1 MFGIDEDIAGC
12 RVLGQDT
19 SFLDEPSAYADGLS
33 RLSRQRREKA
43 ASFRFAKDRKESA
56 AAAIM
61 LDRLLAERGLRE
73 ADMSYC
79 ESSEGKPSFE
89 GYPDLF
95 FSLAHSG
102 NAAVA
107 ALSLRPVGI
116 DLEYLPDFP
125 YDMAEPRLW
134 TEMEAVGKLLGC
146 GVGCYVDSGAFAK
159 PDNIST
165 LHIEQESYLI
175 CLATTK

>member
-1 MFGIDEDIAGC
+1 MFEIDEDIADC

-19 SFLDEPSAYADGLS
+19 SFLDGPSAYADGLS
-33 RLSRQRREKA
+33 RLSQHRREKA
-43 ASFRFAKDRKESA
+43 AGFRFDKDRKESV

-61 LDRLLAERGLRE
+61 LDRLLAERGLHE
-73 ADMSYC
+73 ADMSYL
-79 ESSEGKPSFE
+79 ESGEGKPSFE
-89 GYPDLF
+89 GYPGLF

-107 ALSLRPVGI
+107 ALSSHPVGI

-125 YDMAEPRLW
+125 YDMAEPHRW

-146 GVGCYVDSGAFAK
+146 GVGCFVDSGTYAK
-159 PDNIST
+159 PNNIST
-165 LHIEQESYLI
+165 LHIEKESYLI